1 MKIEKITPSKKH
13 KDVYY
18 IDFEDGSNLRVSI
31 NQIADY
37 SLFTGRELTEDEHS
51 QLTEDAARWNCM
63 RRAMQLVGYRPHS
76 RKELMDKLITKGE
89 SEEAAEY
96 AIDKLESLG
105 IINDGEYALMI
116 VRHYAAKG
124 YGIGRIRNEL
134 YARGVPRDYWED
146 ALSQM
151 PDQSDT
157 LSHIVE
163 TKLRGKCL
171 DKKELKKLTNHLLRR
186 GFSWDEIRSA
196 LADRVTDEY

>member
-1 MKIEKITPSKKH
+1 MKIEKLTPSKRH

-18 IDFEDGSNLRVSI
+18 IDLEDGSSLKIGI
-31 NQIADY
+31 NQIADF
-37 SLFTGRELTEDEHS
+37 SLFTGRDLSDEEYAELSES
-51 QLTEDAARWNCM
+51 ASRWGCM
-63 RRAMQLVGYRPHS
+63 QRAMQLVGYRPHS
-76 RKELMDKLITKGE
+76 KKELLDKLIAKGE
-89 SEEAAEY
+89 AAEAAEY
-96 AIDKLESLG
+96 AADRLEALG

-134 YARGVPRDYWED
+134 YARGVPRDLWED

-163 TKLRGKCL
+163 SRLRGKDP
-171 DKKELKKLTNHLLRR
+171 DKKELKKLTDHLLRR

-196 LADRVTDEY
+196 LAEHISDDY